1 MSLAERV
8 AELKDDG
15 LDILAQ
21 SHWEVFGMKDIAEKG
36 TALGEHEINKLFRKF
51 ALRFAPDKKA
61 LRNWSEEDENLALS
75 YFKHVCS
82 MRDMILQD
90 TKKLPIHMKS
100 RADRKPSLDKFKWME
115 FPDYTRATIRTLCKG
130 ALLRLNTSNS
140 QHNAAVETEEME
152 ETMSLLHYL
161 ESNRCKEFLDAVGR
175 PIAMAL
181 PTSRDIFENLF
192 AMMTQEKL
200 KLKESISI
208 HAVITHDTDTTL
220 PRTAWELLSH
230 PFKAKR
236 WEQFIQKVT
245 ILEQPSWVIETNAN
259 GPNCS
264 THRLMVVHI
273 STRVK
278 VDNSFDMNSI
288 SIGAQLLTK
297 IAFYKINVAYAEEDQ
312 TQAEAILL
320 KIRDIAPRSINID
333 DRAAQKG
340 QKYNLH
346 FCKTIAI
353 RTKDDDSHAAV
364 VKQVTQVLSQAMS
377 DKICVWWD
385 DSLLQDMTGFKA
397 STTHF
402 TAWKH
407 LTRIATQ
414 IAPIRGGILFASEA
428 SSNIIAE
435 LLSNT
440 RESDAIITRVTSRDD
455 RIVAIPPLLQ
465 TEITSKIQ
473 RLSDKSRVTLPNG
486 DKAGPPPISVLSLRG
501 LIGSKL
507 KAMPEEVLSD
517 IMTAVKDALPHD
529 EDLGVAAIWV
539 TSHGKDIPR
548 DSYVLAPVS
557 LQRGQTEGTVDWIGK
572 LEVHNPHKSTHQKI
586 SSMLH
591 GKNIQIMTRICTIET
606 SDNQGWNLSRTETK
620 KSSKAIKSSGN

>member
-1 MSLAERV
+1 MSLVEKV

-15 LDILAQ
+15 LDIKAQ
-21 SHWEVFGMKDIAEKG
+21 NHWEVFGMKDIAEKG

-75 YFKHVCS
+75 YFKHVCN
-82 MRDMILQD
+82 MRDLILQE

-100 RADRKPSLDKFKWME
+100 RSDRKPSVDKFKWLE
-115 FPDYTRATIRTLCKG
+115 FPDYMRSTIRTLCKG
-130 ALLRLNTSNS
+130 ALLRLNTSNT
-140 QHNAAVETEEME
+140 QQNPAVDTEEME
-152 ETMSLLHYL
+152 ETTNLLHYL
-161 ESNRCKEFLDAVGR
+161 ESNRCKDFLDATGR

-181 PTSRDIFENLF
+181 PSYRDIFENLF
-192 AMMTQEKL
+192 AILTQERL
-200 KLKESISI
+200 KLNDSVSI
-208 HAVITHDTDTTL
+208 HAVISHETDTSI

-230 PFKAKR
+230 QFKAKR
-236 WEQFIQKVT
+236 WEQFIQKIT
-245 ILEQPSWVIETNAN
+245 IIEQPSWVIETHAN

-278 VDNSFDMNSI
+278 VDTSFDMHSI
-288 SIGAQLLTK
+288 SIGTQLQTK
-297 IAFYKINVAYAEEDQ
+297 IAFYKLNVAYAEDDQ
-312 TQAEAILL
+312 AQAEAILL
-320 KIRDIAPRSINID
+320 KIQDIAPKSINID

-353 RTKDDDSHAAV
+353 RTKDDNSHDAV
-364 VKQVTQVLSQAMS
+364 VKQVVQNLSQAMT
-377 DKICVWWD
+377 DKICTWWD
-385 DSLLQDMTGFKA
+385 DSLLQDMTGYKA
-397 STTHF
+397 NTTHF

-428 SSNIIAE
+428 SSSILAE

-440 RESDAIITRVTSRDD
+440 RESDAIITRISSRDD
-455 RIVAIPPLLQ
+455 RVVATPPLLQ
-465 TEITSKIQ
+465 REIATKIQ

-486 DKAGPPPISVLSLRG
+486 DKAGPPPISILSLRG
-501 LIGSKL
+501 LNGPKL
-507 KAMPEEVLSD
+507 KSMPEDVLSD
-517 IMTAVKDALPHD
+517 IMTAIKDSLPHD
-529 EDLGVAAIWV
+529 EDLGIAAIWV

-557 LQRGQTEGTVDWIGK
+557 LQRGQVEGTVDWMGK

-586 SSMLH
+586 ADMLH
-591 GKNIQIMTRICTIET
+591 GKNIQILTRICTIET
-606 SDNQGWNLSRTETK
+606 SDNQGWDLSRTETK
-620 KSSKAIKSSGN
+620 KSSKAIKNSGN